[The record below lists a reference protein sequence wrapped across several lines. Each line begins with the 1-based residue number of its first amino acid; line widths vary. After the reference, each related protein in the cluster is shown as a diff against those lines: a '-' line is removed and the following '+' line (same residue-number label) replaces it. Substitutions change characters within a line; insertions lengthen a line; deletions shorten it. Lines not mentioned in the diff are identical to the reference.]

1 MRAIVL
7 PSVHEACTMD
17 LMQPTRKPT
26 RGPHLT
32 VNRQRLDDLRR
43 AHGISSDAEL
53 ARVIGVDP
61 VTLYRVREGKVT
73 ASNEFLTKVAIAF
86 PNVSFDHL
94 FSVVAA

>member
-1 MRAIVL
+1 MDGMQSART
-7 PSVHEACTMD
+7 PS
-17 LMQPTRKPT
+17 R
-26 RGPHLT
+26 RPHLT

-43 AHGISSDAEL
+43 AHGIGSDAEL

-73 ASNEFLTKVAIAF
+73 ASNEFLAKVAIAF
-86 PNVSFDHL
+86 PNISFDHL